1 MSKYNINYSSVKD
14 IFIKK
19 QKTYI
24 SLKFEYL
31 RFICETRIPKA
42 KRIEIRKSNNPAK
55 GGGLNTPAACCENK
69 FPKLALGFHTRDR
82 MLSLEGIIL
91 LIYLNKQ
98 VVLFFYNI
106 G

>member
-1 MSKYNINYSSVKD
+1 MELKYYKRSALIFVSRIMPHKQVLNI
-14 IFIKK
+14 
-19 QKTYI
+19 
-24 SLKFEYL
+24 
-31 RFICETRIPKA
+31 
-42 KRIEIRKSNNPAK
+42 
-55 GGGLNTPAACCENK
+55 PAACSGNK
-69 FPKLALGFHTRDR
+69 FPKLALGFHTRNR

>member
-1 MSKYNINYSSVKD
+1 MKLKYYKRSAVIFVSRIIPHKQVLNI
-14 IFIKK
+14 
-19 QKTYI
+19 
-24 SLKFEYL
+24 
-31 RFICETRIPKA
+31 
-42 KRIEIRKSNNPAK
+42 
-55 GGGLNTPAACCENK
+55 PAACSGIK
-69 FPKLALGFHTRDR
+69 FPKLALGFHTRNR